1 MDSMS
6 ETSHLVLA
14 DGRAFRGKALGKRGV
29 VTGEACF
36 TTGMSGYQEVLTDP
50 SYHGQI
56 VVMTAPEMG
65 NTGVNAAD
73 DEASHPALSGFVIR
87 KGTPR
92 TSSWRAE
99 ASLDDYLR
107 DRGVVAIEG
116 VETRTLTRHIRDH
129 GAQMAALG
137 TEDVATLHDRAKA
150 ATPLEGRD
158 LAAEVTTAE
167 RYEYSEGLG
176 EWELPHAEKHAEKHA
191 HAGAKPHVVA
201 VDYGV
206 KRSILRCLVS
216 SGARVTVVPAQ
227 TSAEDILALAPDGV
241 FLSNGPGD
249 PAAVDYA
256 VRNVAALVGKRPL
269 FGICLGQQI
278 LALALGGETYKL
290 KFGHRGLNQ
299 PVKDLSTGRVEVT
312 TQNHGFAVDVP
323 SLAGHCA
330 MSHVHLNDGT
340 CEGLEHAESG
350 AFGVQYHP
358 EASAGPH
365 DSRYLFG
372 RFMERIEAARR

>member
-1 MDSMS
+1 MNR
-6 ETSHLVLA
+6 ESHLVLA
-14 DGRAFRGKALGKRGV
+14 DGRSFRGTALGADGV
-29 VTGEACF
+29 VTGEVCF

-65 NTGVNAAD
+65 NTGVNADD
-73 DEASHPALSGFVIR
+73 DEAAKPALSGFVVR
-87 KGTPR
+87 RGSPR
-92 TSSWRAE
+92 TSSWRSE
-99 ASLDDYLR
+99 GDLGDYLAE
-107 DRGVVAIEG
+107 RGVVAIEG
-116 VETRTLTRHIRDH
+116 VETRALTRHIRDH

-137 TEDVATLHDRAKA
+137 TEDVKTLHDRAKA

-158 LAAEVTTAE
+158 LAREVSTPEPYTFE
-167 RYEYSEGLG
+167 RGLG
-176 EWELPHAEKHAEKHA
+176 EWDPSPQPRDA
-191 HAGAKPHVVA
+191 HNAPHVVA

-206 KRSILRCLVS
+206 KRSILSCLVA
-216 SGARVTVVPAQ
+216 SGAKVTVVPAQ
-227 TSAEDILALAPDGV
+227 TSPDEILALAPDGV

-249 PAAVDYA
+249 PAAVTYGVDC
-256 VRNVAALVGKRPL
+256 VRELLGKRPL

-278 LALALGGETYKL
+278 LALALGGRTYKL

-299 PVKDLSTGRVEVT
+299 PVKDLATGRVEVT

-323 SLAGHCA
+323 SLEGRAA

-340 CEGLEHAESG
+340 CEGIEHPETG

-365 DSRYLFG
+365 DSRYLFA

>member
-1 MDSMS
+1 MN

-14 DGRAFRGKALGKRGV
+14 DGRAFRGKALGKSGV
-29 VTGEACF
+29 VTGEVCF

-56 VVMTAPEMG
+56 VVMTSPEMG
-65 NTGVNAAD
+65 NTGTNADD
-73 DEASHPALSGFVIR
+73 DEAQLPELAGFVIR
-87 KGTPR
+87 KGSPR
-92 TSSWRAE
+92 PSSWRSE
-99 ASLDDYLR
+99 SDLDSYLR
-107 DRGVVAIEG
+107 ERGVVAIEG
-116 VETRTLTRHIRDH
+116 VETRALTRHVRDH

-150 ATPLEGRD
+150 ATPMEGRD
-158 LAAEVTTAE
+158 LAREVTTDASYTFE
-167 RYEYSEGLG
+167 EGLG
-176 EWELPHAEKHAEKHA
+176 VWDPADQ
-191 HAGAKPHVVA
+191 AGMPGNAADKPHVVA

-206 KRSILRCLVS
+206 KRSILRCLVA

-227 TSAEDILALAPDGV
+227 TSAADLLALAPDGV

-249 PAAVDYA
+249 PAAVDYG
-256 VRNVAALVGKRPL
+256 VRTVQELLGKRPL

-278 LALALGGETYKL
+278 LALALGGKTYKL

-299 PVKDLSTGRVEVT
+299 PVQDLATGRVEVT

-323 SLAGHCA
+323 SLLGRCT

-340 CEGLEHAESG
+340 CEGIEHTDSG

-365 DSRYLFG
+365 DSRHLFA
-372 RFMERIEAARR
+372 RFIERIEDRQR

>member
-1 MDSMS
+1 MS
-6 ETSHLVLA
+6 EVSHLVLA
-14 DGRAFRGKALGKRGV
+14 DGRAFRGKALGAPGV
-29 VTGEACF
+29 VTGEICF

-56 VVMTAPEMG
+56 VTMTAPEMG
-65 NTGVNAAD
+65 NTGVNTED
-73 DEASHPALSGFVIR
+73 DEAARPALSGFVMR
-87 KGTPR
+87 RVAPR

-99 ASLDDYLR
+99 FDLDTYLR
-107 DRGVVAIEG
+107 ERGVVAIEG
-116 VETRTLTRHIRDH
+116 VETRVLTRHVRDH

-150 ATPLEGRD
+150 AQSLDGRD
-158 LAAEVTTAE
+158 LAREVSTATN
-167 RYEYSEGLG
+167 YDWTEGLG
-176 EWELPHAEKHAEKHA
+176 IWDPLPQTPR
-191 HAGAKPHVVA
+191 AGDRPHVVA

-206 KRSILRCLVS
+206 KRSILRCLVA

-227 TSAEDILALAPDGV
+227 TSAAEILALAPDGV

-256 VRNVAALVGKRPL
+256 VRCVAELLGKRPL

-278 LALALGGETYKL
+278 LALALGGHTYKL
-290 KFGHRGLNQ
+290 EFGHRGLNQ
-299 PVKDLSTGRVEVT
+299 PVKDLATGRVEVT
-312 TQNHGFAVDVP
+312 TQNHGFAVDVA
-323 SLAGHCA
+323 SLEGRCTL
-330 MSHVHLNDGT
+330 SHVHLNDGT

-365 DSRYLFG
+365 DARYLFQ
-372 RFMERIEAARR
+372 RFMDRVEKSRA